1 MGNLC
6 RYPCNFACK
15 LELWGTTYYS
25 SRTTKCSWARFGMYA
40 VAVAVVFQ
48 ETKQMKKVLLS
59 LIVLATL
66 AGAVTPAHAYRHC
79 WVRHHHR
86 HCRR

>member
-1 MGNLC
+1 
-6 RYPCNFACK
+6 
-15 LELWGTTYYS
+15 
-25 SRTTKCSWARFGMYA
+25 MY
-40 VAVAVVFQ
+40 AVAVVFQ
-48 ETKQMKKVLLS
+48 ETKHMKKILLS

-66 AGAVTPAHAYRHC
+66 AGAVTPAHAYKHC

>member
-1 MGNLC
+1 MGTLLFLLA
-6 RYPCNFACK
+6 P
-15 LELWGTTYYS
+15 S
-25 SRTTKCSWARFGMYA
+25 SRRGLIISQVATKLGCARLGMY
-40 VAVAVVFQ
+40 AVAVVFQ
-48 ETKQMKKVLLS
+48 ETKHMKKVLLS

-66 AGAVTPAHAYRHC
+66 AGAVTPAHAYKHC